1 METNTFCGKMC
12 GASCGIII
20 TSERGKITGIKGDPN
35 YPPTKGFICA
45 KGRAF
50 PELIYHKDR
59 ITTPLKRV
67 GPRGSERWQEIT
79 TDDAF
84 RLISDELKR
93 LAKKYGPESIVL
105 HRGAHRNDLVNDML
119 IRLGKA
125 MGTPNI
131 SNLDNVCSTARS
143 LADVYTYGMKSFPDI
158 RHPSK
163 CILVWGRNSL
173 ETGSES
179 MINIFPEAQKYNAK
193 LLVIDPRRTSIAR
206 QATQWIKPKPSSDGY
221 LALAIIK
228 TIIDEELHDR
238 EFVENWTIGFQKL
251 RQLVDEYSYEELS
264 EATWI
269 SICEIKQ
276 FARTYATTKPA
287 SIQTGNPIDQ
297 TKNAFHTGRL
307 ISILRAITGNLD
319 IPGGDYMNSNYSL
332 NSLKDLPDASTK
344 PMIGH
349 QYTVAA
355 RENVTPSQE
364 PLRAAISG
372 SPYSVKASI
381 LFGTNPLV
389 TYADT
394 ERTFRAF
401 ENLDLIVT
409 IEFFKSASARYSDII
424 LPAAANHEYEDL
436 SPRAGHI
443 NTRPKIVEPPGEC
456 RSDIQWVNMLARS
469 MGLGDWFWAT
479 EEEVYDYVLEPIG
492 KTYRELV
499 EHRTLWAPQSYRKYM
514 ANGFRTPSGKVE
526 IYSESL
532 QKMGINPL
540 PMILPQ
546 ITSTQDYP
554 LVLTTGK
561 DPYSYHSSWRR
572 LPSLRKISNEP
583 LVDLNP
589 LIAKK
594 KGLKEGD
601 MAKIETKRGSI
612 TQRVRYNSDLDPR
625 IVYAAFGWGCSDENG
640 RDWRRANINILT
652 DWDTRL
658 CEAMGATTL
667 RGIPCRISRVSN

>member
-20 TSERGKITGIKGDPN
+20 TSENGKITKIRGDPN

-59 ITTPLKRV
+59 VTMPLKRV
-67 GPRGSERWQEIT
+67 GPRGSGRWQEIT
-79 TDDAF
+79 TEEALEF
-84 RLISDELKR
+84 ISDKLKEITE
-93 LAKKYGPESIVL
+93 KYGSESIVL
-105 HRGAHRNDLVNDML
+105 HRGAHRNDLVTDML

-131 SNLDNVCSTARS
+131 SNLDNVCSKARS
-143 LADVYTYGMKSFPDI
+143 LADIYTYGMKSFPDT
-158 RHPSK
+158 RYPSK

-179 MINIFPEAQKYNAK
+179 MINIFPEARKNEAK
-193 LLVIDPRRTSIAR
+193 LLVIDPRRTSIAG

-228 TIIDEELHDR
+228 TIIDEELYDT
-238 EFVENWTIGFQKL
+238 EFVDNWTIGFQKL
-251 RQLVDEYSYEELS
+251 RQLVDEYSYGELS

-269 SICEIKQ
+269 SIFEIKQ
-276 FARTYATTKPA
+276 FARTYATNKPA

-297 TKNAFHTGRL
+297 TPNAFHTSRL

-319 IPGGDYMNSNYSL
+319 VPGGDFMNSNHSL
-332 NSLKDLPDASTK
+332 NSLKDIPDTSTK

-349 QYTVAA
+349 QYVVAA
-355 RENVTPSQE
+355 KEGITPSQE
-364 PLRAAISG
+364 PLRAAISAN
-372 SPYSVKASI
+372 PYPVKASL

-394 ERTFRAF
+394 EKTFKAF
-401 ENLDLIVT
+401 RNLEFIVT
-409 IEFFKSASARYSDII
+409 VEFFKSTTALYSDII

-436 SPRAGHI
+436 SPRSGHI
-443 NTRPKIVEPPGEC
+443 NTRPKLVEPPGEC
-456 RSDIQWVNMLARS
+456 QSDVQWVNLLAES
-469 MGLGDWFWAT
+469 LGLGDWFWTT
-479 EEEVYDYVLEPIG
+479 EEEVCDYVLEPTG

-499 EHRTLWAPQSYRKYM
+499 EQGTIWAPQSYRKYS
-514 ANGFRTPSGKVE
+514 ANGFGTPSGKVE
-526 IYSESL
+526 IFSETL
-532 QKMGINPL
+532 QDMGISPL
-540 PMILPQ
+540 PVIYPQ
-546 ITSTQDYP
+546 TTSTRDYP

-572 LPSLRKISNEP
+572 LPSLRKYSKEP
-583 LVDLNP
+583 MVELNP
-589 LIAKK
+589 QTAEKT
-594 KGLKEGD
+594 GLREGD
-601 MAKIETKRGSI
+601 MAMIETKRGSI
-612 TQRVRYNSDLDPR
+612 TQRVKYNSDLDPR
-625 IVYAAFGWGCSDENG
+625 IVYAAFGWGGSEENDK
-640 RDWRRANINILT
+640 DWRRANINMLT
-652 DWDTRL
+652 DWDAQL
-658 CEAMGATTL
+658 CEAMGATTF
-667 RGIPCRISRVSN
+667 RGIPCRISPAQ